1 MEKTIYCPV
10 CREEATKTGSGN
22 DEEGFV
28 CKKCDIFFVIHYDS
42 GFYSTGNQV
51 PNTEFHFSKLSEN
64 RRRIEWL
71 NNTKTRKS

>member
-42 GFYSTGNQV
+42 EGESNG
-51 PNTEFHFSKLSEN
+51 
-64 RRRIEWL
+64 
-71 NNTKTRKS
+71 